1 MPGAMAVYRAD
12 DRSILFAS
20 STLVELMECD
30 SLDDFMIYTKMSL
43 DRIFPDSE
51 KAAVR
56 AAIDRQQKEPS
67 NRHHFYFITANVLT
81 KSGNLRPVEIRGTGA
96 TMPTMEMYSTSSFM
110 KENRRNHEHTIL

>member
-30 SLDDFMIYTKMSL
+30 RLKYTKMSL

-51 KAAVR
+51 KEAVR
-56 AAIDRQQKEPS
+56 AAIDRQLEEPS

-81 KSGNLRPVEIRGTGA
+81 KSGNLRPVEIRGHRSHNANYGDVFYIFLY
-96 TMPTMEMYSTSSFM
+96 E
-110 KENRRNHEHTIL
+110 KE